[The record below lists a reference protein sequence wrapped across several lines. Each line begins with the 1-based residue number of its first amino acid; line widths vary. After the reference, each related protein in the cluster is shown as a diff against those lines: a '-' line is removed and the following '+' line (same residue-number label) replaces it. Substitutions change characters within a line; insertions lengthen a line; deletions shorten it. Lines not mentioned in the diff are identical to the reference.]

1 MDFAALQRLSEE
13 EGSLEKAKQQENKE
27 NTPPSRGKN
36 VDKHRNNN
44 AKRSAQAQTLSVT
57 QYSPRQSL
65 SIRVPKAK
73 VDRSTQVSASHMRV
87 LRSIHN
93 KRTQKLKQIFSWTF
107 FFVDFKSFL

>member
-13 EGSLEKAKQQENKE
+13 EGSLEKAEQQENKE

-36 VDKHRNNN
+36 SDKHSNS